1 MRSDL
6 EVARRKVE
14 TLESL
19 LKQTKDSSNTKIIQ
33 LYEREIKVEELELQS
48 KQTNNKLNL
57 LQQNHGLQLEELTL
71 EK

>member
-33 LYEREIKVEELELQS
+33 LYEREIKVEELELKS

-57 LQQNHGLQLEELTL
+57 LQQNHGLQLE
-71 EK
+71 

>member
-57 LQQNHGLQLEELTL
+57 LQQNHGLQLE
-71 EK
+71 